1 MGKLSNL
8 EVVYS
13 PELEISGYY
22 YAQDDRVEITGTH
35 GIIWINGGHGR
46 IDETPPLVLY
56 SKDKIFEYRDIAMG
70 GSRVLFSQLAIFLM
84 C

>member
-1 MGKLSNL
+1 MFDSERQPNFFSKKIGNL

-35 GIIWINGGHGR
+35 VVGY
-46 IDETPPLVLY
+46 LKLQSV
-56 SKDKIFEYRDIAMG
+56 F
-70 GSRVLFSQLAIFLM
+70 
-84 C
+84 